1 MQDQFAGKHVVVT
14 GGAGALGAAV
24 VAALLDRGAEC
35 HVPAFDDEEL
45 SRFAL
50 RDRARVRAGVVGD
63 LSDEGV
69 VERFYAGIP
78 CLFASVHVAGG
89 FAWSPI
95 EKTDGATLRGQIGMN
110 LVSCYLCC
118 REAVKAMR
126 ASGAEAGGGGRIV
139 NVAARPALEPRLGAS
154 MTAYTASKAG
164 VVGLTCALA
173 EEVAKDG
180 ILVNAVAPSVMDTLA
195 NRLAMPDADH
205 ASWPRVEDVAR
216 TIVWLASPDNTVTRG
231 GVVPVY
237 GRA

>member
-1 MQDQFAGKHVVVT
+1 MQDQFAGKQVVVT

-24 VAALLDRGAEC
+24 VAMLVERGAEC
-35 HVPAFDDEEL
+35 HVPAFDEREL

-50 RDRARVRAGVVGD
+50 RDHARVRAQVVGD

-69 VERFYAGIP
+69 VGRFFAGIP
-78 CLFASVHVAGG
+78 GVFASVHIAGG

-95 EKTDGATLRGQIGMN
+95 EQTTGATLRGQIGMN
-110 LVSCYLCC
+110 LISCYLCC

-126 ASGAEAGGGGRIV
+126 ASGAGGRVV
-139 NVAARPALEPRLGAS
+139 NVAARPALEPRLGAN

-180 ILVNAVAPSVMDTLA
+180 ILVNAVAPSVMDTVA

-205 ASWPRVEDVAR
+205 ASWPKVDDVAR
-216 TIVWLASPDNTVTRG
+216 TIVWLASVENTVTRG

-237 GRA
+237 GNA